1 MISWSGGGSRADS
14 PTTVPMTSRET
25 VSSTARAATTV
36 PMTSRETAFS
46 TAGTASPDSTSLD
59 VPRRV
64 QQFNLA
70 ARIVQPVLL
79 WFPAERS
86 FHLSPPTSL
95 NQLVCPSRLHS
106 WYHPNGEGKSKQHSL
121 SSSGPFALIQAT
133 NGKMLQPT

>member
-14 PTTVPMTSRET
+14 
-25 VSSTARAATTV
+25 ATTV
-36 PMTSRETAFS
+36 PMTSRKTVS

-79 WFPAERS
+79 GFPAERS
-86 FHLSPPTSL
+86 FHLSPPPSL
-95 NQLVCPSRLHS
+95 NQFVCPSRLHS

-121 SSSGPFALIQAT
+121 SSSGPFALIQET
-133 NGKMLQPT
+133 TGRGKMPQPT